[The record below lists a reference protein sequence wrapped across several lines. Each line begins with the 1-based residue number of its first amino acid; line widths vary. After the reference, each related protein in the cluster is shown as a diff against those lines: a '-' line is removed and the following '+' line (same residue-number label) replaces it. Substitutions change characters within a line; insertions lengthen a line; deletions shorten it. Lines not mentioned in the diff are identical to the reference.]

1 MARNEE
7 KAMAML
13 NRWVTMKRM
22 LNSRLPDE
30 RPSNPF
36 SVSTISQWEIWRND
50 VKIISINRFVLI

>member
-22 LNSRLPDE
+22 LNSRIKDE

-36 SVSTISQWEIWRND
+36 SVATISECDIWRND
-50 VKIISINRFVLI
+50 VIKDISK

>member
-13 NRWVTMKRM
+13 NRWVTMKRS
-22 LNSRLPDE
+22 LNAKVREE

-36 SVSTISQWEIWRND
+36 SVSTISECETWRND
-50 VKIISINRFVLI
+50 VIREISK

>member
-22 LNSRLPDE
+22 LNSTIRTE
-30 RPSNPF
+30 RPKNTQ
-36 SVSTISQWEIWRND
+36 SVSKISECD
-50 VKIISINRFVLI
+50 VRFNLDLVV

>member
-22 LNSRLPDE
+22 LNQTAKE
-30 RPSNPF
+30 TRPENPL
-36 SVSTISQWEIWRND
+36 EIDSIARAEKWREE
-50 VKIISINRFVLI
+50 V

>member
-22 LNSRLPDE
+22 LNTKVREE
-30 RPSNPF
+30 RPKNPF
-36 SVSTISQWEIWRND
+36 SVKTLGECELWRND
-50 VKIISINRFVLI
+50 LIREVSK

>member
-22 LNSRLPDE
+22 LHTTVRDK
-30 RPSNPF
+30 RPESPMHCT
-36 SVSTISQWEIWRND
+36 TI
-50 VKIISINRFVLI
+50 